1 MDDEFPADRYIRA
14 ARKLA
19 DFSQRELASRA
30 GIPYSVVARVESAPE
45 RARVGDF
52 ALLLRAAGL
61 RMQIVDNAGREIAPE
76 QRESAGLTDRAR
88 RRYPAHLDVRPG
100 KAGWWG
106 DGWPM
111 FDGKAPANT
120 FDRSRGLRDWRR
132 ERHEIEARRAEELV
146 AEMRRATRPGSQQ
159 DEAEP
164 RRPATQP
171 NAADGREPQLS
182 DEVSGDKFGGDEF
195 GDLNG
200 VQGGALAKVVVTDEQ
215 NESAIAV
222 DTGVLAHPP
231 DETRIRSGGLQGS
244 GYVGDF
250 DPGRMREEF
259 DGAGDGQ
266 SPRELGV
273 DRQRMSGED
282 RDPDARARDE

>member
-30 GIPYSVVARVESAPE
+30 GIPYSVVARVESTPE

-52 ALLLRAAGL
+52 ALLLHAAGL
-61 RMQIVDNAGREIAPE
+61 RMQIVDNAGREIVPE
-76 QRESAGLTDRAR
+76 RRESADLTDRAR

-132 ERHEIEARRAEELV
+132 QRREIEARRAEERV
-146 AEMRRATRPGSQQ
+146 AELRRAARPGSQR
-159 DEAEP
+159 DEADA
-164 RRPATQP
+164 RDPATQQDG
-171 NAADGREPQLS
+171 ADARESQLP
-182 DEVSGDKFGGDEF
+182 DEVGGDEF
-195 GDLNG
+195 GNLNR
-200 VQGGALAKVVVTDEQ
+200 VQSGALAEVVVTDEQ
-215 NESAIAV
+215 DESTIAV

-231 DETRIRSGGLQGS
+231 DETRIRSGGLQRS
-244 GYVGDF
+244 GDVDDF

-266 SPRELGV
+266 SARELGV
-273 DRQRMSGED
+273 DRQRVSGED
-282 RDPDARARDE
+282 GYPDARARDE